1 MVDCCHYHPGEFL
14 GALEGSFAES
24 DRWLMAVERPPRRK
38 PLRSPQSGTSKVRV
52 GSSIPL
58 QRHGQR
64 VRTRG
69 C

>member
-1 MVDCCHYHPGEFL
+1 MVDYCRYHPGEFL

-24 DRWLMAVERPPRRK
+24 DRWLRAVERPPRRK
-38 PLRSPQSGTSKVRV
+38 PLRNAQSGASKVRV

-58 QRHGQR
+58 QRNGQR

-69 C
+69 